1 MVTMA
6 KHYSA
11 FFKRSH
17 KDFVK
22 KGVFDGYIGK
32 DAKLHVDP
40 LLLKHCTTPEFI
52 GAYDKLLNHFKKLLH
67 LVPDSDKEITKLRRN
82 TIVKHLTF
90 PEFCFIGLGYGENT
104 NAGKGIT
111 GTKAEQLADTA
122 IEIIQDGVEDPEIFL
137 LINIFQEKI
146 GADGISDIMVW
157 TLREEFIKYTQRIA
171 KDFGFRTTTFDGLY
185 TLPYFFS
192 PYRGGMKTSPIIFV
206 PTEIIRNLPRAEYRD
221 GHFYSDYNDEIRR
234 RISKD
239 IGLAMR
245 DMHDKKL
252 LRQKLM
258 SHPQVMSK
266 MASIYRNLKGMA
278 YNFDLDDKFIYATA
292 VIEEL
297 IGQEPLPL
305 KAKENSL
312 EAILYIA
319 RQICL
324 QFKKMVEDNRMSELL
339 YYQGRFKGEKTVQRL
354 FLLMADAYCNISGI
368 DMSPETDYGMGP
380 VDFKFSS
387 GYQRKVLLEMK
398 LASNSQLVH
407 GIDLQLPAYLKAENS
422 YKGIYM
428 VIIANE
434 SDKEKCDKLMA
445 MVAQS
450 EMNQTLKDNIIVVD
464 ARKRTSASRL

>member
-1 MVTMA
+1 MA
-6 KHYSA
+6 KHYSK
-11 FFKRSH
+11 FFGRNH
-17 KDFVK
+17 KDFVR

-52 GAYDKLLNHFKKLLH
+52 GAYDKLLNHFKQLLH
-67 LVPDSDKEITKLRRN
+67 LVPSADKEITRVRRKA
-82 TIVKHLTF
+82 IVQHLSF

-111 GTKAEQLADTA
+111 GTKAELLADTA
-122 IEIIQDGVEDPEIFL
+122 IEIVQDGVEDPEIFL
-137 LINIFQEKI
+137 LVNIFQENI
-146 GADGISDIMVW
+146 GADGISDIMIW
-157 TLREEFIKYTQRIA
+157 TLRDEFIKYTQRIA
-171 KDFGFRTTTFDGLY
+171 MEFGFKTIKFERQY
-185 TLPYFFS
+185 SLPYFFS
-192 PYRGGMKTSPIIFV
+192 PYKGGVKTSPIIFV

-252 LRQKLM
+252 LKQKLM
-258 SHPQVMSK
+258 GNPKVMSK
-266 MASIYRNLKGMA
+266 MASIYRELKGLA
-278 YNFDLDDKFIYATA
+278 YDFDLDDKFIYASA

-305 KAKENSL
+305 KAKEDSI
-312 EAILYIA
+312 EAVLYIA

-339 YYQGRFKGEKTVQRL
+339 YYNGNFKGEKTVQKL
-354 FLLMADAYCNISGI
+354 FLMMADAYCNISGI

-387 GYQRKVLLEMK
+387 GYRKKVLLEMK
-398 LASNSQLVH
+398 LASNSQLIH
-407 GIDLQLPAYLKAENS
+407 GIELQLPAYLKAENS

-428 VIIANE
+428 VIIANDG
-434 SDKEKCDKLMA
+434 DKEKCEKLMT
-445 MVAQS
+445 MVGRS
-450 EMNQTLKDNIIVVD
+450 EIDQTVKDNIIVVD
-464 ARKRTSASRL
+464 VRKRPSASKL